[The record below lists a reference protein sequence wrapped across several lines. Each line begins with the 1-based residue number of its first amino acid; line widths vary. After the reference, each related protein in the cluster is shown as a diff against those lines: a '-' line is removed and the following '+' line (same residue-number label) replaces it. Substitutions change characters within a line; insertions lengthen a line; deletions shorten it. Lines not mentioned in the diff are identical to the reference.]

1 MKTEDQVVLV
11 KTLHVTSP
19 AFQHLDPLPAKYTC
33 EGANINPPLDI
44 AGIPAEAKSLA
55 LIIDDPDA
63 ALTTFVH
70 WIVWNI
76 PVMAHLKENSIPGEE
91 GRNDFRKQHYGGPCP
106 PSGTH
111 HYFFKV
117 YALDTMLDLP
127 PDTKKKQLLKAMEGH
142 ILAKGEMIGMY
153 KRKN

>member
-1 MKTEDQVVLV
+1 MKIEDQDVLV
-11 KTLHVTSP
+11 KSLQVTSP
-19 AFQHLDPLPAKYTC
+19 AFHHQDSLPAKYTC
-33 EGANINPPLDI
+33 NGANINPPLEI
-44 AGIPAEAKSLA
+44 AGIPAETKSLA
-55 LIIDDPDA
+55 LILDDPDA

-76 PVMAHLKENSIPGEE
+76 PVTTHLKENSIPGEE
-91 GRNDFRKQHYGGPCP
+91 GRNDFRKHHYGGPCP

-111 HYFFKV
+111 HYFFKI

-153 KRKN
+153 KRNK